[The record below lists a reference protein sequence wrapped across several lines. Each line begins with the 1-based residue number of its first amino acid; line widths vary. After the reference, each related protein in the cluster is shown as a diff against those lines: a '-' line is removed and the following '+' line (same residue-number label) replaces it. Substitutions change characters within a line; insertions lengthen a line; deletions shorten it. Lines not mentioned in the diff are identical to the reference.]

1 MTVRDTEKNGKEKT
15 MTRQFTSY
23 TRVLVLADWT
33 VLEPKPRT
41 LWIQVGVGSSH
52 SRERVR
58 DTKLD

>member
-1 MTVRDTEKNGKEKT
+1 

-33 VLEPKPRT
+33 VLAVLEPKPRT